1 MWTKLALQWFILIHV
16 AQRNLAIGM
25 NKTLQTNLEIDMNK
39 IQQINFKNHANKKN
53 NKQVS

>member
-1 MWTKLALQWFILIHV
+1 
-16 AQRNLAIGM
+16 M